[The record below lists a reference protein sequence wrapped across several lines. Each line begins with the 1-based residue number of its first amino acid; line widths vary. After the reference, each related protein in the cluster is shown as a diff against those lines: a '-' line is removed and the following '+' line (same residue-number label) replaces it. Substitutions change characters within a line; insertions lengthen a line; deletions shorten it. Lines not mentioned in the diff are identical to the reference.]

1 MTNYNISL
9 RDFLSCEYTPIEE
22 RERETDLSEG
32 EVSKSIKKSSC
43 ERKKLLKKQNKLDV
57 SEMRIVK
64 LDEIPFHLICLIN
77 RAIRRRFSIN

>member
-1 MTNYNISL
+1 M
-9 RDFLSCEYTPIEE
+9 
-22 RERETDLSEG
+22 
-32 EVSKSIKKSSC
+32 KKSSC